1 MDEELFR
8 ALVRAAGLEDTF
20 AAYPEDVRAAAA
32 QALRTAGAIAEPEDP
47 RAEPWPP
54 MQAGT
59 GL

>member
-8 ALVRAAGLEDTF
+8 ALIRAAGLEKTF
-20 AAYPEDVRAAAA
+20 AAYPDDVRAAAE
-32 QALRTAGAIAEPEDP
+32 QALRTAGAIPAPADP

-59 GL
+59 HL

>member
-1 MDEELFR
+1 MDEEQFR

>member
-8 ALVRAAGLEDTF
+8 ALVRASGLEKTF
-20 AAYPEDVRAAAA
+20 AAYPDDVRAAAA
-32 QALRTAGAIAEPEDP
+32 QALRTTGAIPEPADP

-54 MQAGT
+54 MQPGT